1 MNVMIQQL
9 GLRCALS
16 DVPASSHK
24 YKAWTQA
31 SQSTGRVVT
40 QRQLEGI
47 KRTVY
52 VHAEQFWSQYLVP
65 VSTLQTAP
73 LFPPMATTA
82 GS

>member
-9 GLRCALS
+9 GLSCALS
-16 DVPASSHK
+16 GVPASSHK
-24 YKAWTQA
+24 YKVWTQA

-47 KRTVY
+47 KRTIHVY
-52 VHAEQFWSQYLVP
+52 AEQFWCQYLVP
-65 VSTLQTAP
+65 VSILQTAP
-73 LFPPMATTA
+73 LFPPKATTA